1 MYDEYLLQVQKP
13 ARYIGNEWNVSRKD
27 FKSAGI
33 KFALC
38 FPDLYEV
45 GMSNLGIRIL
55 YSLLN
60 DIPDVCCER
69 FFAPAGDLESILRTN
84 HLELLSLE
92 SRKPLKEFDI
102 IGFSLGYELSY
113 TNVLNILDLGKIP
126 LEAQERGADYPLVI
140 AGGPCVCNPEPMH
153 AFFDLFVI
161 GEAEEAIKEITE
173 LYRKNKQGIKAGKLS
188 KEELLIKLSEIPGV
202 YVPSLYQAEY
212 DRDGSLKKFEPRF
225 KDLKAKITKRYIRD
239 LAGDAPNSKWL
250 VPYIQIIHDRI
261 TLELTRGCPNSC
273 RFCQAR
279 SVYFPLRKVDAQ
291 DVIRNACEAYR
302 SSGYEEI
309 SLSGLSVGD
318 YPGIEGLL
326 EKLIELFKDKKVSIS
341 LPSIKPRLLLGKL
354 ASLIATIKKT
364 GLTFAP
370 EVGSEKLRKVISKNF
385 KEDEYYDMLLK
396 AYSSGYQR
404 VKLYFMIGL
413 PQEEMEDLDKII
425 EIVKKTSQLRRQVS
439 RSPAQVTLSINTLI
453 PKPHTSFQWFGME
466 KEENIRAKQDYLRSK
481 LRDKRIKLDFHNPE
495 VSFLEGVLS
504 RGDRRLSAVIRA
516 AFGKGARFDGWYEH
530 FQIDR
535 WQESFRQQEIDPFL
549 FLGPKSK
556 TALLPWD
563 FLEMGIARDKL
574 LSDHNKIIV

>member
-27 FKSAGI
+27 FNSAGI

-55 YSLLN
+55 YFLLN

-69 FFAPAGDLESILRTN
+69 FFAPAGDLESILRIN
-84 HLELLSLE
+84 DLEILSLE
-92 SRKPLKEFDI
+92 SRKRLGEFDI
-102 IGFSLGYELSY
+102 VGFSLGYELSY

-126 LEAQERGADYPLVI
+126 LETQERGADYPLII

-173 LYRKNKQGIKAGKLS
+173 LYRRNKQGYKGGKLS
-188 KEELLIKLSEIPGV
+188 KEELLIKLSGIPGV
-202 YVPSLYQAEY
+202 YVPSLYQVEY
-212 DRDGSLKKFEPRF
+212 DKSGALKKFEPRF
-225 KDLKAKITKRYIRD
+225 KDLKAKISKRYIRD
-239 LAGDAPNSKWL
+239 LASVGPGAKWL

-279 SVYFPLRKVDAQ
+279 AVYFPLRKVDAQ

-302 SSGYEEI
+302 GSGYEEI

-370 EVGSEKLRKVISKNF
+370 EVGSEKLRKIISKNF
-385 KEDEYYDMLLK
+385 NEDEYYDMLLK

-413 PQEEMEDLDKII
+413 PQEEREDLDKII

-439 RSPAQVTLSINTLI
+439 RHPAQVTISINTLI

-466 KEENIRAKQDYLRSK
+466 KQENIRAKQDYLRSK

-504 RGDRRLSAVIRA
+504 RGDRRLSKVIRS

-535 WQESFRQQEIDPFL
+535 WQESFSQQEIDPFL

-556 TALLPWD
+556 TAQLPWD
-563 FLEMGIARDKL
+563 FLEMGIDRDKL
-574 LSDHNKIIV
+574 LADYNKIIV